1 MNPVIEFF
9 KDFFS
14 NYLLMSALSGWF
26 IAQVVKTIICLF
38 NKEKVGLSMLLFSN
52 GGMPSSHSAT
62 VSALAVSIGLT
73 EGFASPFFAV
83 AFLFAYIVMYD
94 AAGVRRETGEQAKIL
109 NKMLIDFTEGHTD
122 EMPKQLK
129 ELVGHTPLQVFAG
142 AVLGIAIA
150 IAAKFI
156 VYGTL

>member
-1 MNPVIEFF
+1 MNRFIDIFYNFPLVV
-9 KDFFS
+9 
-14 NYLLMSALSGWF
+14 SGIAWF
-26 IAQVVKTIICLF
+26 IAQLLKTVVNIVTERRLNF
-38 NKEKVGLSMLLFSN
+38 VSLMAS

-62 VSALAVSIGLT
+62 VSALAVSIGFT
-73 EGFASPFFAV
+73 EGFASPFFAI

-109 NKMLIDFTEGHTD
+109 NKMLIDLTEGHTD

-150 IAAKFI
+150 IAARFI